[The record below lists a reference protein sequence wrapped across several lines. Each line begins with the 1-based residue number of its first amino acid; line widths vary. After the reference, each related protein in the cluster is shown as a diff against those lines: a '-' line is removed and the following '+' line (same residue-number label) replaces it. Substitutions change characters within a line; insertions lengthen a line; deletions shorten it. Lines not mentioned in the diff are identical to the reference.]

1 MSYTISNSDGNL
13 VIELAKVGAQGQ
25 QGPEGLHIVSATM
38 NQTANLILTMSDG
51 SAIDAGQVEQF
62 NLGDFNLVLDTAG
75 TGLNFVYNNNVV
87 MKLSSTGDIHIAG
100 DMNTN
105 ASSGDLTS

>member
-25 QGPEGLHIVSATM
+25 QGPEGLHIISARM
-38 NQTANLILTMSDG
+38 DSAASLILEMSDG
-51 SAIDAGQVEQF
+51 TSIDAGQVEQF

-75 TGLNFVYNNNVV
+75 TGLNFVYNNNVL

-105 ASSGDLTS
+105 ADSSDLTS